1 MRKTWLLEYIFII
14 RLMNGHS
21 RYFFNIFEIYLKI
34 EGDIIII
41 HLNLDFHNLI
51 LHDSE
56 FHDFEYYKD
65 LENHDN
71 LENYENWRIIINIEI
86 EDSFEIENSLIIDN
100 KKDSIILENQL
111 IWRLIYSNQDISKI
125 IEWLL
130 IDVIRKIFSW
140 EILIIW

>member
-1 MRKTWLLEYIFII
+1 MNEY
-14 RLMNGHS
+14 S
-21 RYFFNIFEIYLKI
+21 WYFFDTFGVYLKI

-41 HLNLDFHNLI
+41 YLNLDFHDLI

-56 FHDFEYYKD
+56 FHDFEYHRD
-65 LENHDN
+65 LENHDD
-71 LENYENWRIIINIEI
+71 LGDYENWRIIINIEI
-86 EDSFEIENSLIIDN
+86 ENSFKIKNSLIIDN

>member
-1 MRKTWLLEYIFII
+1 MRKIWSLRYIFII
-14 RLMNGHS
+14 KFMNEYS
-21 RYFFNIFEIYLKI
+21 WYFFDTFGVYLKI

-41 HLNLDFHNLI
+41 YLNLDFHDLI

-56 FHDFEYYKD
+56 FHDFEYHRD
-65 LENHDN
+65 LENHDD
-71 LENYENWRIIINIEI
+71 LGDYENWRIIINIEI
-86 EDSFEIENSLIIDN
+86 ENSFKIKNSLIIDN